1 MSKNKFPY
9 IKIKDDEPPRHN
21 SSKKKHKVSKS
32 IGNVLTIVG
41 TTISSM
47 LLILVITLCIV
58 VTVVTVYILDFADNG
73 FDADLKEAEM
83 DFVSYVYAYDA
94 DGIEQEVRRIT
105 AGDNRIWVDYEDIP
119 TVLVNAIVATE
130 DKRFWEHEGV
140 DWTRTIYALAA
151 DVFGSSG
158 ERQGGSTITQQLIKN
173 ITADDEQTWERKL
186 REIFRAL
193 SLEEKYTKI
202 DIIESYLN
210 RVPYSNNIYGVGSAA
225 QYYFGK
231 DVKDIDTAEAAIL
244 AGIIKNPSRRSPYYD
259 LEMCK
264 ERQNTALYNL
274 YEQGY
279 ITLREYEEARV
290 EQVKF
295 AKVVFGDAF
304 GYIDPRSLEI
314 SPDEDEDEEEDTEE
328 GYEAYRWNEYEV
340 TQNWYV
346 DAALNQVYKDYADL
360 KGISVTSAKK
370 EIRGGGY
377 KIYINEDMEMQAHL
391 EEVFRDPLTAVT
403 KYDVNAKAA
412 DLIQSACVIM
422 DYTGTVQALAG
433 GLGDKPGNEC
443 FNRAT
448 MAERAPG
455 STIKP
460 ISVYSTAVQ
469 QNLITY
475 STLIPDLSVPTPDE
489 DNPKKI
495 YYWPHNFNN
504 AGNDGSLMPVWR
516 AVCYSRNT
524 VAARVMQMLTPLVC
538 YNQLTQNLGFTT
550 LEKSD
555 IDMSPMSFG
564 ALTRGVTLMELTAS
578 YQIFGNGGIYYR
590 PMLYSRVVDSKGNV
604 VLSQD
609 FYGTQAIDSDT
620 AWVTNRMMRTV
631 ITDPTGS
638 GHYVNYGKVEVVGK
652 TGTSNDDKNL
662 VFMGCTPSHVT
673 AVWLG
678 YDDGRKITA
687 YNNHRRYCAQIWN
700 KAMEGVED
708 TTVEVKFTP
717 DTNSVERKYCT
728 KTGLLASEDCESTAV
743 GYYRKSNIP
752 DFCTGNCDE
761 IADSIRTRWS
771 DLDHEAATRVVNG
784 TWTYEVPV
792 RF

>member
-1 MSKNKFPY
+1 MGRNKFPY
-9 IKIKDDEPPRHN
+9 IKIRDEEPPKHN
-21 SSKKKHKVSKS
+21 SGKKKKTMKN

-105 AGDNRIWVDYEDIP
+105 AGENRIWVDYEDIP
-119 TVLVNAIVATE
+119 SNVVNAIIATE

-140 DWTRTIYALAA
+140 DWSRTIYALAA
-151 DVFGSSG
+151 DIFSSSG

-173 ITADDEQTWERKL
+173 ITDDDEQTWERKL

-202 DIIESYLN
+202 DILESYLN
-210 RVPYSNNIYGVGSAA
+210 RIPYSNNIYGVGSAA

-231 DVKDIDTAEAAIL
+231 DIKDVDIAEAAIL
-244 AGIIKNPSRRSPYYD
+244 AGIIKNPGRRSPYYD

-279 ITLREYEEARV
+279 ITLREYEDAKV

-304 GYIDPRSLEI
+304 GYVDPRSLETA
-314 SPDEDEDEEEDTEE
+314 PDEEEPDSDEDDE
-328 GYEAYRWNEYEV
+328 GYEAYKWNEYEV

-346 DAALNQVYKDYADL
+346 DAALRQICQDYADL
-360 KGISVTSAKK
+360 KGITFTSAKK
-370 EIRGGGY
+370 EIYGGGY
-377 KIYINEDMEMQAHL
+377 KMYINEDLELQAAL
-391 EEVFRDPLTAVT
+391 EEKYRNPKIAVS
-403 KYDVNAKAA
+403 KYNVNAKAA

-422 DYTGTVQALAG
+422 DYTGTVQALVG
-433 GLGDKPGNEC
+433 GLGDKPGNDC

-448 MAERAPG
+448 MAERSPG

-475 STLIPDLSVPTPDE
+475 STLIPDKKIPRPD
-489 DNPKKI
+489 DDDPKKI
-495 YYWPHNFNN
+495 FYWPDNYGK
-504 AGNDGSLMPVWR
+504 AGNDGSLMPAWR
-516 AVCYSRNT
+516 AVCLSRNT
-524 VAARVMQMLTPLVC
+524 VAVRVTQMLTPLAC
-538 YNQLTQNLGFTT
+538 YTQLTQNLGFTT

-555 IDMSPMSFG
+555 INLSPMSFG
-564 ALTRGVTLMELTAS
+564 AVTRGVTLMELTAA
-578 YQIFGNGGIYYR
+578 YQIFGNGGVYYR

-609 FYGTQAIDSDT
+609 FYGTQAVDSNT

-631 ITDPTGS
+631 VTDPTGT
-638 GHYVNYGKVEVVGK
+638 GRYTNYGKVEVVGK
-652 TGTSNDDKNL
+652 TGTSNDEKNL

-673 AVWLG
+673 SIWLG
-678 YDDGRKITA
+678 YDDGRAIPGND
-687 YNNHRRYCAQIWN
+687 YHRHCAQIWHDV
-700 KAMEGVED
+700 MTGVED
-708 TTVEVKFTP
+708 TTVESKFTP
-717 DTNSVERKYCT
+717 DIDAVERKYCT
-728 KTGLLASEDCESTAV
+728 KTGLLACEDCESTAV
-743 GYYRKSNIP
+743 GYYRKENIP
-752 DFCTGNCDE
+752 DFCTGECDE
-761 IADSIRTRWS
+761 LAESIRLRWS

-784 TWTYEVPV
+784 TWTFEVPI